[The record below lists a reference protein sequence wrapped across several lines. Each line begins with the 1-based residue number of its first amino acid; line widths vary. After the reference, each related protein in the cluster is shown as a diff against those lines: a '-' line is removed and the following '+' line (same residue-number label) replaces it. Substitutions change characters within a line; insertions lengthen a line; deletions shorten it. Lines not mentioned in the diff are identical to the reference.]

1 MIVYI
6 IAALLVFGIL
16 IAVHEL
22 GHFLAAKACGV
33 RVNEFS
39 IGMGPALW
47 KKQKGET
54 QYSLRLF
61 PVGGFCAMEG
71 EEEDSDDPTALN
83 NQGFWA
89 KLLIFAAGAAM
100 NFIAGLLIILVLYAD
115 AQAFYVPVVAGFADG
130 CPLESADGLQ
140 EGDRLLRIDGEKV
153 YVYSDISLLMGLSVG
168 ASVAVARSAGA
179 GDRDGVHRAV
189 HTSMALAVL
198 SGAALGV
205 LLLVLSRPLLEMMGC
220 PADVVGGAQLY
231 LNIYAVGLP
240 ASLVYNYGAAILR
253 AVGDTK
259 RPLYYLTV
267 SGLVNVVL
275 NVALV
280 AGLRLGV
287 AGVAIATVVSEAISA
302 ALVLASLIASHGDVR
317 FEPKKTRIERRS
329 LSTILRIGIPAG
341 LQSSMFSISNVL
353 IQSAI
358 NSFGAAAIAGNTAAA
373 SIEGFAT
380 TVSNSI
386 SQAALTFSSQNMGA
400 EKYAR
405 VRRVLRVCLA
415 ATFVGGLTLG
425 LLIYTFGTPLL
436 ALFNTDPAVI
446 ASGLVRVR
454 HNMPLYVLFCMQDT
468 FVGQLRGVGYSLLPT
483 ITSLSGICLLRVVWL
498 YTAFAASPTLDTL
511 YLSYPV
517 SWAATLFALVVCYAV
532 VVRKMPRA

>member
-1 MIVYI
+1 MTAGPLLPNVLAFTVPLILSGVLQLLYNSADIIVVGRFADSVAMASVGATTSLI
-6 IAALLVFGIL
+6 QLLV
-16 IAVHEL
+16 
-22 GHFLAAKACGV
+22 
-33 RVNEFS
+33 
-39 IGMGPALW
+39 
-47 KKQKGET
+47 
-54 QYSLRLF
+54 
-61 PVGGFCAMEG
+61 
-71 EEEDSDDPTALN
+71 
-83 NQGFWA
+83 
-89 KLLIFAAGAAM
+89 
-100 NFIAGLLIILVLYAD
+100 
-115 AQAFYVPVVAGFADG
+115 
-130 CPLESADGLQ
+130 
-140 EGDRLLRIDGEKV
+140 
-153 YVYSDISLLMGLSVG
+153 SLLMGLSVG
-168 ASVAVARSAGA
+168 SSVAVARATGA
-179 GDRDGVHRAV
+179 GDRDGVRRAV

-198 SGAALGV
+198 SGVLLGV
-205 LLLVLSRPLLEMMGC
+205 VLLALSRPLLELMGC
-220 PADVVGGAQLY
+220 PENVVDGAQLY

-259 RPLYYLTV
+259 RPLYYLTI
-267 SGLVNVVL
+267 SGVVNIIL

-280 AGLRLGV
+280 AGLKLSV
-287 AGVAIATVVSEAISA
+287 AGVAIATIVSEAISA
-302 ALVLASLIASHGDVR
+302 ALVLASLITSHGDIR
-317 FEPKKTRIERRS
+317 YEPKKTRIERRS
-329 LSTILRIGIPAG
+329 LGLILRIGIPAG

-400 EKYAR
+400 ENYRR
-405 VRRVLRVCLA
+405 VRRVLLVCLA

-425 LLIYTFGTPLL
+425 LLIYAFGTPLL
-436 ALFNTDPAVI
+436 SLFNTDPEVI
-446 ASGLVRVR
+446 ANGLIRVS

-468 FVGQLRGVGYSLLPT
+468 FVGQLRGIGYSLLPT

-517 SWAATLFALVVCYAV
+517 SWAVTLAVLVVCYTV
-532 VVRKMPRA
+532 VVRKLPKA

>member
-1 MIVYI
+1 MTAGPLLPNVLAFAVPLILSGMLQLLYNSADIIVVGRFADSVAMASVGATTSLI
-6 IAALLVFGIL
+6 HLLV
-16 IAVHEL
+16 
-22 GHFLAAKACGV
+22 
-33 RVNEFS
+33 
-39 IGMGPALW
+39 
-47 KKQKGET
+47 
-54 QYSLRLF
+54 
-61 PVGGFCAMEG
+61 
-71 EEEDSDDPTALN
+71 
-83 NQGFWA
+83 
-89 KLLIFAAGAAM
+89 
-100 NFIAGLLIILVLYAD
+100 
-115 AQAFYVPVVAGFADG
+115 
-130 CPLESADGLQ
+130 
-140 EGDRLLRIDGEKV
+140 
-153 YVYSDISLLMGLSVG
+153 SLLMGLSVG
-168 ASVAVARSAGA
+168 ASVAVARAAGA

-267 SGLVNVVL
+267 SGLFNVVL
-275 NVALV
+275 I

-287 AGVAIATVVSEAISA
+287 AGVAIATVVSETISA

-329 LSTILRIGIPAG
+329 LSMILRIGIPAG

-405 VRRVLRVCLA
+405 VRRVLLVCLA

-498 YTAFAASPTLDTL
+498 YTAFDTL

-532 VVRKMPRA
+532 VVRKMPKA